1 MITSFNDVYAE
12 LKEKGICKK
21 LVVAWGV
28 DDDCR
33 HLRQERHG
41 CE

>member
-28 DDDCR
+28 D
-33 HLRQERHG
+33 E
-41 CE
+41 